1 MDVVLI
7 LFFRKKDLTNDYP
20 FDILLVKG
28 EKRGIMKTLS
38 EIKKFDAVL
47 RMTRFSTKRK
57 GCDKKRLSKKLCRKK
72 VRF

>member
-20 FDILLVKG
+20 FDILLVNSEKG
-28 EKRGIMKTLS
+28 VMKTLS

>member
-1 MDVVLI
+1 MQKKSLM
-7 LFFRKKDLTNDYP
+7 LFKKDLTKGSSL
-20 FDILLVKG
+20 DILLVNSEKG
-28 EKRGIMKTLS
+28 VMKTLS